1 MEIRAIQGSE
11 LEPARLLLQDE
22 GWSRRDIDPERFRR
36 LVARSQHVLVADE
49 AGEVVGFLRAISD
62 GMSNGYIS
70 MLVVAKDHR
79 RKGVGRAL
87 VRAAMGDDR
96 RITWVLRAARGG
108 GVADFYEKIGF
119 VRSEVAMERPGAR
132 PPDA

>member
-96 RITWVLRAARGG
+96 RITWVLRAARGN